1 MKHYRNSNFDSEKR
15 NIMNFYSGDYDII
28 VAGAGHAGV
37 EAALASARMGK
48 KTLCL
53 CLNLDSVALCACN
66 PAIGGTSKGHLVRE
80 IDALGGEMGLAA
92 DETFIQMRMLNL
104 GKGAAV
110 HSLRAQIDKNR
121 YHMRMKQVLE
131 SEPNLTLRQDECA
144 EIIEKNGKI
153 AGVVCSGGT
162 EYSCR
167 AVIICT
173 GVYLRSLI
181 HIGEQSVEQGPSG
194 LARSNSLSSSLKE
207 LGFNLRRFKTGTP
220 PRVSRNS
227 IDFTKM
233 EEQFGDVPI
242 PHFSFLTEEQKKEQ
256 QCCYLTYTN
265 AETHRIILDNLERCR
280 CSAEKYTPLQR
291 VIVRQS
297 RISSFVFQTRTGI
310 SFLLNPKEIKRTKC
324 MFRVFRQAFPAM
336 FSSCRCAP
344 FPGLKTVNH
353 ALRLCN

>member
-162 EYSCR
+162 EYSCH
-167 AVIICT
+167 AVIIC
-173 GVYLRSLI
+173 I
-181 HIGEQSVEQGPSG
+181 
-194 LARSNSLSSSLKE
+194 
-207 LGFNLRRFKTGTP
+207 
-220 PRVSRNS
+220 
-227 IDFTKM
+227 
-233 EEQFGDVPI
+233 
-242 PHFSFLTEEQKKEQ
+242 
-256 QCCYLTYTN
+256 
-265 AETHRIILDNLERCR
+265 
-280 CSAEKYTPLQR
+280 
-291 VIVRQS
+291 
-297 RISSFVFQTRTGI
+297 
-310 SFLLNPKEIKRTKC
+310 
-324 MFRVFRQAFPAM
+324 
-336 FSSCRCAP
+336 CA
-344 FPGLKTVNH
+344 
-353 ALRLCN
+353 A